1 MRTSAAPFP
10 MAPFEAVRFNVPWQ
24 MHTTGGPA
32 PLDDDVPAWDYL
44 ASLDLS
50 AVLEVDI
57 DAVYTSCHLGEN
69 SQLRVIVTAASSTT
83 KMRGPVA
90 SIPVAA
96 GPMPIDL
103 RVVGHELGGR
113 LALDT
118 LLVAAHVDRIDV
130 LSPRAAGSI
139 LWRHRKTAWLEG
151 ESARFPTEVADL
163 GAAPYFTPGALWYV
177 DVRTDDLDSA
187 ALGSVRLV
195 LNESHAAVARTL
207 AGDVSPET
215 NATLSALKWDVARQ
229 LILSA
234 LDSDEFVERGG
245 VFEDE
250 TLGAMLA
257 GVLTLHWPGESPL
270 ALRQLRRTEP
280 ARFERELQDRAGLL
294 RD

>member
-10 MAPFEAVRFNVPWQ
+10 VAPLDAVRFTVPWQ
-24 MHTTGGPA
+24 LHTPGGPMA
-32 PLDDDVPAWDYL
+32 LTDDVSAWDYL
-44 ASLDLS
+44 ATLELS
-50 AVLEVDI
+50 AVIEI
-57 DAVYTSCHLGEN
+57 DADAVREGCHMGES
-69 SQLRVIVTAASSTT
+69 SQLRVVVTAASSTT

-90 SIPVAA
+90 NLAVAA

-103 RVVGHELGGR
+103 HLLGHELGGR

-118 LLVAAHVDRIDV
+118 LVVAAHVERTDA
-130 LSPRAAGSI
+130 LSPRATGSI
-139 LWRHRKTAWLEG
+139 LWRHRKTTWLEG

-163 GAAPYFTPGALWYV
+163 GASPYLTPGALWYV
-177 DVRTDDLDSA
+177 DVRTDDLEAA

-195 LNESHAAVARTL
+195 LNETHPAVARVL
-207 AGDVSPET
+207 AGDESPAA
-215 NATLSALKWDVARQ
+215 NATLSALRWDVARQ
-229 LILSA
+229 LILNA
-234 LDSDEFVERGG
+234 LDSDEFVERGL
-245 VFEDE
+245 VFEEE

-257 GVLTLHWPGESPL
+257 GILTLHWPGESPR